1 MAVERHR
8 ALAAGLAA
16 CLAAVLWWGRGSDIA
31 AGSDQQPT
39 FRSGVE
45 LVSVDASVVDHDGA
59 PIAGL
64 GADDFEVSVD
74 GRRRSVVSAQYFD
87 LSGSSTPRT
96 PAAPLAWPAFTTN
109 DVDRNQLLAP
119 PDRLIVLAVDHSS
132 FLPGGGR
139 HTLEAARR
147 FLTGLDASDRVALV
161 AYPDPGVFVAPTTD
175 RAAIARAMGAIAG
188 SAERITPSHLE
199 INLGVTEAIEIAAGD
214 RSTFEQ
220 VVARECT
227 QTGAAEI
234 DYCRTI
240 IELDAPQM
248 VAQLR
253 ARTARS
259 LNGLAG
265 LLENLAA
272 INGRKTLVL
281 VSAGLAASA
290 ERSAMDIMAELRSTA
305 EKAALAETT
314 IHALH
319 VETAVLDAFGA
330 DRRRISTTARRDGEL
345 MATGLES
352 VVDMNGG
359 ALFRVPAG
367 GDAAFGRITREISA
381 YYVLGVEAALADR
394 DGKAHTIRVRVRNR
408 GATVRHRQQFT
419 IAKPSAAA
427 ASPDETLATVLR
439 AGQILRDL
447 PLRVSTQVLRDL
459 TSENIRVLVRADMGR
474 RVATPAYLRVG
485 LAVFDATGQPAGSTT
500 TLRQFAP
507 TPGPEA
513 TWPFQEMLTLRP
525 GSYSLRVAV
534 RDADGR
540 VGSVAH
546 SFRAALDTGLGVRI
560 SDVLLI
566 DSDHAGIIQLPT
578 TVDGRVL
585 GPRLNTFVEVYPDRG
600 TTVSAVSFSLS
611 AAGAAGPLARADGAV
626 TERAQERRVVA
637 RADLDIR
644 LLPPGDYTLTATAY
658 DRATPLGSVSRP
670 IVRMDPAMAVADGD
684 PASAATARAEGAAV
698 EAFSRS
704 DVLSPDALAYVLARL
719 RAEDAAGAS
728 PVVQA
733 AAEAAARGDFEG
745 VLREVPAPDAASLSV
760 SFLRGLALFAQ
771 GRVEPAAV
779 QLRAALRV
787 SPSFMPAA
795 FYLGG
800 CYAAGGRDDQAIDAW
815 QMALVSG
822 RDAPVIYRALAGAW
836 LRLGNREQAIAV
848 LTTARERWPAD
859 AGLAR
864 QWALAQSLAKR

>member
-1 MAVERHR
+1 MVVNRHR
-8 ALAAGLAA
+8 ALAAVLAA
-16 CLAAVLWWGRGSDIA
+16 CLAAVLSWGRGADVA
-31 AGSDQQPT
+31 ARSDQQPT

-64 GADDFEVSVD
+64 GAADFEVSVD
-74 GRRRSVVSAQYFD
+74 GRRRGVVSAQFFD
-87 LSGSSTPRT
+87 LSGSSAPRT

-109 DVDRNQLLAP
+109 DVDRNQSLAP
-119 PDRLIVLAVDHSS
+119 PDRLIVLAIDHSS
-132 FLPGGGR
+132 FLPGAGR

-147 FLTGLDASDRVALV
+147 FLTQLDASDRVALV

-175 RAAIARAMGAIAG
+175 RAAIARAMGGIAG
-188 SAERITPSHLE
+188 TAERIEALHLE
-199 INLGVTEAIEIAAGD
+199 LNLGLTEAIEITAGD
-214 RSTFEQ
+214 RSTYEQ

-234 DYCRTI
+234 DYCRAI

-259 LNGLAG
+259 LNGLSG

-290 ERSAMDIMAELRSTA
+290 ERSAMDITAELRSAA
-305 EKAALAETT
+305 EKAALADTA

-319 VETAVLDAFGA
+319 VDTAMLDASGA
-330 DRRRISTTARRDGEL
+330 DRRRVSTTTRRDGEL

-359 ALFRVPAG
+359 AMFRVTTA
-367 GDAAFGRITREISA
+367 GDAAFARITREISG
-381 YYVLGVEAALADR
+381 YYVLGVEAALSDR
-394 DGKAHTIRVRVRNR
+394 DGKAHTIRVRVRGR
-408 GATVRHRQQFT
+408 DATVRHRQRFT
-419 IAKPSAAA
+419 IARPSATA

-459 TSENIRVLVRADMGR
+459 TTENIRVLVRADIGR
-474 RVATPAYLRVG
+474 GVATPAHLRVG

-500 TLRQFAP
+500 SLRQFAP
-507 TPGPEA
+507 TPGPDA
-513 TWPFQEMLTLRP
+513 TWPFQEILTLRP
-525 GSYSLRVAV
+525 GAYSLRVAV
-534 RDADGR
+534 RDAEGR

-546 SFRAALDTGLGVRI
+546 TFRAALDAGLGIRK

-566 DSDHAGIIQLPT
+566 DADRAGHPQLPT
-578 TVDGRVL
+578 TVDGHVL
-585 GPRLNTFVEVYPDRG
+585 GPRLNAFVEVYPERG
-600 TTVSAVSFSLS
+600 TTVSAVSFALS
-611 AAGAAGPLARADGAV
+611 ADGAATPLARADGAV

-644 LLPPGDYTLTATAY
+644 LLPPGDYTITATAY
-658 DRATPLGSVSRP
+658 DHATPLGSASRP
-670 IVRMDPAMAVADGD
+670 IVRRDPADALANRAVD
-684 PASAATARAEGAAV
+684 
-698 EAFSRS
+698 AFSRG
-704 DVLSPDALAYVLARL
+704 DVLPPDAVEYFLARL
-719 RAEDAAGAS
+719 HADDTAGMTPA
-728 PVVQA
+728 VQA
-733 AAEAAARGDFEG
+733 AAEAAARGDFEA
-745 VLREVPAPDAASLSV
+745 VLRDVPAGDPASLSV
-760 SFLRGLALFAQ
+760 SFLRGLALFAL
-771 GRVEPAAV
+771 GRIESAAV
-779 QLRAALRV
+779 QFRAALRT
-787 SPSFMPAA
+787 SPGFMPAA

-800 CYAAGGRDDQAIDAW
+800 CYAAGGREEQAIDAW

-822 RDAPVIYRALAGAW
+822 RDARVIYSALAGAW
-836 LRLGNREQAIAV
+836 LRLGNGAQAVAV

-859 AGLAR
+859 PALAR
-864 QWALAQSLAKR
+864 QWAAARLLAKK